1 MVSRR
6 IGESPEEYKIRQRIY
21 AQQWHEKKNQNKEVK
36 KPKPNKNAL
45 KILRPR
51 VEREWPWCPYCRVSR
66 TNPDEWAK
74 WRIKSNGK
82 KVERKAPACGICF
95 TVLRWSTA
103 GTKNTK
109 KKYENRRIMMTSK
122 KQVESLLETFPQ
134 ARNND
139 FYLCWMWL
147 EQFYG
152 MSLPRLT
159 DKQLKEL
166 SGKFSTLTRMR
177 RRIQSKEGKYLPDDK
192 DIDYRRVGYS
202 DVYKRE

>member
-1 MVSRR
+1 MVSKRNN
-6 IGESPEEYKIRQRIY
+6 ETMEEYKLRQKLY
-21 AQQWHEKKNQNKEVK
+21 SQQWHNKNKTKK
-36 KPKPNKNAL
+36 KPVKVNEGTAL

-51 VEREWPWCPYCRVSR
+51 VEREWPWCPNCRVSR

-74 WRIKSNGK
+74 WRLNGSK
-82 KVERKAPACGICF
+82 EKVKRKAPACGECF

-103 GTKNTK
+103 GIKLSKRN
-109 KKYENRRIMMTSK
+109 YERRRITMTSK
-122 KQVESLLETFPQ
+122 KHVESLLETFPE

-152 MSLPRLT
+152 MSLPRLSEQ
-159 DKQLKEL
+159 QLKEL

-177 RRIQSKEGKYLPDDK
+177 RRIQSKDGKYLPDDK

-202 DVYKRE
+202 DVHKRE